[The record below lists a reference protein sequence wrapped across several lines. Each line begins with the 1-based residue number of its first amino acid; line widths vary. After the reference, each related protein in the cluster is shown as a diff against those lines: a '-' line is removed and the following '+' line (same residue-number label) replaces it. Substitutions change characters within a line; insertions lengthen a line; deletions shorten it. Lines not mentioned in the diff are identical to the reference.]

1 MGLTFCDLLMIV
13 IIALSAHQNFQ
24 NIDIRM
30 LLYLPQPRLHIIKGL
45 HVRCVKCQ
53 KNALSALI
61 VGLRDRSKPFL
72 ARSIPYLQ
80 LHILPIHLQ
89 ILYLKINACRKNYQC
104 VIFGFAIFDLPIVAM
119 CCALNVF
126 SANQSK
132 REVLPTLVSPIMI
145 SFIK

>member
-1 MGLTFCDLLMIV
+1 MIV

-24 NIDIRM
+24 NIDIRV
-30 LLYLPQPRLHIIKGL
+30 LLYLPKPRLHIIKGL

-53 KNALSALI
+53 KNALSALV

-72 ARSIPYLQ
+72 ARSVPYLQ

-89 ILYLKINACRKNYQC
+89 ILYLKINACRKNYQH
-104 VIFGFAIFDLPIVAM
+104 VIFFGSAIFDLPIVAM